1 MSNEKV
7 FQMDFGKIYDA
18 LLNKATRKGRTKSEV
33 DEIICWLTGY
43 HVKEIEEAVSIGSS
57 PPIPCLLW
65 RLLPQCT
72 SAQSQSDADKR
83 CCLRH
88 TG

>member
-33 DEIICWLTGY
+33 DEIIAG
-43 HVKEIEEAVSIGSS
+43 
-57 PPIPCLLW
+57 
-65 RLLPQCT
+65 
-72 SAQSQSDADKR
+72 
-83 CCLRH
+83 
-88 TG
+88 

>member
-7 FQMDFGKIYDA
+7 FQMDFGKIYDS

-43 HVKEIEEAVSIGSS
+43 DAEALEAARQIGRAHV
-57 PPIPCLLW
+57 
-65 RLLPQCT
+65 
-72 SAQSQSDADKR
+72 
-83 CCLRH
+83 
-88 TG
+88 

>member
-33 DEIICWLTGY
+33 DEVVCWLTGY
-43 HVKEIEEAVSIGSS
+43 RTEDLENPAPLAFVMETSSAMRRRSI
-57 PPIPCLLW
+57 P
-65 RLLPQCT
+65 
-72 SAQSQSDADKR
+72 
-83 CCLRH
+83 
-88 TG
+88 TGG